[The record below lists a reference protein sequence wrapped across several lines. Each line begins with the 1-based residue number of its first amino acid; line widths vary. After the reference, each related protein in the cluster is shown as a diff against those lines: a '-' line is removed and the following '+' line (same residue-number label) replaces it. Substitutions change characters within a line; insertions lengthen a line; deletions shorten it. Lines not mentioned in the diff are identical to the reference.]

1 MKKVLAVFLSAITVV
16 CTACGSSGKG
26 SGSGDG
32 VTAKETDMNT
42 VFTSSAVD
50 MGDSFGTQTSIGC
63 LTAADSGYYMVAQDW
78 SKDDDPG
85 TLYTISEDGSNV
97 KESALP
103 DMGEGMSFAGAAAD
117 KDGNVYEALNAGH
130 YDDDSDNYVAGKMTL
145 RKISSDGS
153 VQWDIDLYVP
163 KSDDDEGDFSISGLL
178 VNESDGNIYVGEPDA
193 NKIESFSLK
202 DGSAQGSCKVPQE
215 GMYGVMACSGDG
227 DVIFCAPDDDGNSL
241 YKVDMKKA
249 ATQKIENVDQEAI
262 NYGTIYS
269 GDGKNI
275 YSAGDSC
282 IYTIDLSTGK
292 SAMLIDFTASDID
305 ADSAELFAG
314 DGDGHYAL
322 AFSDSNGNYQ
332 VLTLA
337 KADEDIYKNKTTLTL
352 GCSYADSQIKSQ
364 VIAFNRA
371 SDKYRINITQYSSTD
386 DSGDD
391 TYGGPINKLLLSGD
405 IPDMLLLDTGVD
417 YTTYAKK
424 GLFED
429 LDSYFGGSGPQDTDY
444 MTNVFDTCRTDGKL
458 YILPTNFVVDFL
470 LGKQSDFGDV
480 SATTTDQIEAVAKK
494 HGIAVGDSMGSY
506 MTSDIVLQQTVMM
519 TLQNYVDFDSGKCSF
534 DSDQFKKLL
543 KFASQ
548 FPQEIKDDE
557 AMVDNSDGLR
567 SGKQAVM
574 PYGMT
579 SFDDYN
585 DIITGYVGEPTA
597 FMGYPSDGTVGPV
610 IQVQKEI
617 AMSSSSENK
626 DGCWEFMQYLI
637 GDDATDGNISYGF
650 PVNMKRLEKM
660 EQESTQKKYYQDEN
674 GQRQEEERTVS
685 VGDQEIQ
692 EDPLTQEEAD
702 VCMKLLK
709 NTTASVPVMMNN
721 SIFTIISEETGAYFS
736 GQKSA
741 DDVAKTIQSRVNIYI
756 NENK

>member
-1 MKKVLAVFLSAITVV
+1 MKKILALILAVSTAA
-16 CTACGSSGKG
+16 CTACGSSGKS

-42 VFTSSAVD
+42 VFTSSVVD
-50 MGDSFGTQTSIGC
+50 MGDSFGTQTAIGC
-63 LTAADSGYYMVAQDW
+63 LTAADSGYYMVAHDW
-78 SKDDDPG
+78 SKDEDPG
-85 TLYTISEDGSNV
+85 ILYTISEDGSDV
-97 KESALP
+97 KESTLP
-103 DMGEGMSFAGAAAD
+103 DMGDGMSFSGAAAD
-117 KDGNVYEALNAGH
+117 KDGNVYEALNAGR
-130 YDDDSDNYVAGKMTL
+130 YDDDGNYTAGKVTL

-193 NKIESFSLK
+193 NKIESFSIE
-202 DGSAQGSCKVPQE
+202 DGSLQGSCKVPQE
-215 GMYGVMACSGDG
+215 GMYGVMACSGEG

-241 YKVDMKKA
+241 YKVDVKKGS
-249 ATQKIENVDQEAI
+249 TEKIENIDQEAI

-282 IYTIDLSTGK
+282 IYNIDITTGK
-292 SAMLIDFTASDID
+292 SSLLIDFTASDID
-305 ADSAELFAG
+305 ADSAEFFAG
-314 DGDGHYAL
+314 DGNGHYAL
-322 AFSDSNGNYQ
+322 AYSDNNGNYQ

-337 KADEDIYKNKTTLTL
+337 KADEDVYKNKTTLTL

-364 VIAFNRA
+364 VIAFNRK

-386 DSGDD
+386 DSDD

-417 YTTYAKK
+417 YTSYAQK

-429 LDSYFGGSGPQDTDY
+429 LDSYFGNDGPQDTDY
-444 MTNVFDTCRTDGKL
+444 LTNVFDACRTDGKL
-458 YILPTNFVVDFL
+458 YILPTNFAVDFL
-470 LGKQSDFGDV
+470 AGKQADFGD
-480 SATTTDQIEAVAKK
+480 ATGTTTDQIEAVAKK
-494 HGIAVGDSMGSY
+494 HGIAVGNSMGSY
-506 MTSDIVLQQTVMM
+506 VTSDTVLQQTVMM
-519 TLQNYVDFDSGKCSF
+519 TLSNYVDFDSGKCSF

-543 KFASQ
+543 EFASQ
-548 FPQEIKDDE
+548 FPQEIKDDSYI
-557 AMVDNSDGLR
+557 VSNDGLR
-567 SGKQAVM
+567 DGTQVVM
-574 PYGMT
+574 PYGLS

-597 FMGYPSDGTVGPV
+597 FMGYPSDGTIGPV
-610 IQVQKEI
+610 IQVQTEI

-637 GDDATDGNISYGF
+637 SDDATDGNVSYGF
-650 PVNMKRLEKM
+650 PVNVKRLEKL

-674 GQRQEEERTVS
+674 GQRQEEERSVY
-685 VGDQEIQ
+685 VGDQDIP
-692 EDPLTQEEAD
+692 EDPLTQEEAEA
-702 VCMKLLK
+702 CMNLLK
-709 NTTASVPVMMNN
+709 STTESVPVMMDN